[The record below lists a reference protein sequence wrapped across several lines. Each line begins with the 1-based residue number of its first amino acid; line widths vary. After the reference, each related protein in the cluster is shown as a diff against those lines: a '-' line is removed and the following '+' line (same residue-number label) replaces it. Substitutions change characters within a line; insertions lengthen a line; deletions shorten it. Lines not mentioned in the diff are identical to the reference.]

1 YKVILSNPR
10 TIAQGLWAA
19 AMWPTATAL
28 GSLGRVRFAPAD
40 HHHAR
45 KQEGLLLFSIS
56 SAHIP
61 SRVTKCAGQV
71 SGESALAQSF
81 ESALL
86 QAQQQAGPRQH
97 TQDLQIEISDFRL
110 VD

>member
-1 YKVILSNPR
+1 
-10 TIAQGLWAA
+10 
-19 AMWPTATAL
+19 MWPTATAL

-97 TQDLQIEISDFRL
+97 TQDLQIEVRSPSYRTPYRRSSSISSRGNSFS
-110 VD
+110 